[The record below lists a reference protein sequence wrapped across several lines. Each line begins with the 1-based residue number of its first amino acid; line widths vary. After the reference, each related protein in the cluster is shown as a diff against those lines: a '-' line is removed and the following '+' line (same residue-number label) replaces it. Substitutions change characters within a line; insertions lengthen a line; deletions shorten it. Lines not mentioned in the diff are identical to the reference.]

1 MFPRVF
7 IQDRDFHR
15 IKGVKRSNEHKLSK
29 ETIKNRTVEKAK
41 ARWKKSKTTYNGP
54 REAYVP
60 DQITV
65 DEEEAE
71 ELYYRELCYTDGQ
84 RKIDAWADNYMC
96 FGSDDFTDVELE
108 MIMPIVEEMKQ
119 TRWYDYYPFP
129 PWRQ

>member
-1 MFPRVF
+1 MDP
-7 IQDRDFHR
+7 DFR
-15 IKGVKRSNEHKLSK
+15 RTKGVKYPRDRKLSK
-29 ETIKNRTVEKAK
+29 KAIKNRASEKAK
-41 ARWKKSKTTYNGP
+41 ARWKQSKATYNGS
-54 REAYVP
+54 RKADFP

-65 DEEEAE
+65 NKEEAE